1 MSLQIMG
8 TQLRNLI
15 VSLMLLIGSVT
26 AVCAQTILV
35 QGKVL
40 DSRGTPLPKVSVT
53 VKLDNSTHTT
63 TDKEGKFSLQV
74 PEKSVLV
81 FTLTGKK
88 TTEAPATTTPI
99 EITLEDGEE
108 QQKGS
113 TVTTMRQTTSIQTKY
128 YPLWVIDGVVYK
140 QDSTFNTADLAS
152 TDAKRLIAAALPGLS
167 ERDIESFTVITD
179 ASATALYGNQATGGV
194 ISVRTRHA
202 GQGINRFT
210 YTSQLTYRFIPS
222 YREFNI
228 LNSQD
233 QMSVLKELEGGGSL
247 SPETVLYQTRYG
259 VYGLMYDN
267 AIKYKNKEYLQD
279 NTLEGRTRYLQEAE
293 MRNTDWFKELFQ
305 HSIRHQHTVSLASGG
320 QVSNFYASL
329 GATIDPGWAKVQS
342 ENTYFFNLNATF
354 KPHKYWTFGT
364 IVNASYTR
372 DHDGGDFTPL
382 SVAQTLSRTMDPT
395 QYYLYEFAPYNIKEE
410 MNQNYRDVDA
420 VNVRLQASIA
430 YRPSTKFNA
439 SLLGSIQYYND
450 LTEFIRTEKSN
461 ASERF
466 RAMNKRL
473 IRDRNSY
480 LYKPADDVY
489 AVPRVVMPHG
499 GYRTIQEYASRRF
512 DLQARATYTDT
523 FAEGKHALTLVGGTD
538 LYDYLERNGW
548 HNEYGVNF
556 EIGQLSTFDPMLF
569 HWLHDRRNNYYSRS
583 TTIYRNVSF
592 LGNLSYSYLG
602 RYTLDGSFRYEGTN
616 RFGKSRLVRWIPT
629 WNVAL
634 GWDVS
639 SESFFPSLSPLSSL
653 STRLS
658 YGMTGTLP
666 SVYNSYQ
673 RIKGYLP
680 FRPGDHSSP
689 SLYISEPAN
698 HDLTYEKMYELN
710 WNLNF
715 GLLKDRIGVS
725 LSLFSRQ
732 GRDLVDISY
741 NQGTGGF
748 FKPYGNVAS
757 MEAKGVELSLTTQNV
772 KTQNFSWTTS
782 FSYARNTNKVTKLL
796 SQSDVST
803 LVSSS
808 SGAAREGYPLASVFS
823 IPFYKLSNEG
833 FPLFYNSKGQI
844 ERDHINFS
852 ATEDLDYLK
861 YSGTLTPT
869 DQGGLN
875 NSFRIGNFTLSAYIL
890 YSFGSIKR
898 LPTEFSTTYY
908 DYDVLGHEFNRRW
921 KAPGD
926 EEHTNVPSIP
936 TADQRNRYPNLAQA
950 YTTYDYSDVRIARC
964 DYIQLRD
971 VSLGYSIPKSLL
983 TKSFLSSVDLK
994 LQASNLFLIYSDK
1007 KLNGALPYAYTPHS
1021 LIFTCTVGM

>member
-8 TQLRNLI
+8 NLLRNLI
-15 VSLMLLIGSVT
+15 VSLMLLISSVT

-35 QGKVL
+35 RGKVL
-40 DSRGTPLPKVSVT
+40 DSRGAPLPKVSIT
-53 VKLDNSTHTT
+53 VKLDNAKHTT
-63 TDKEGKFSLQV
+63 TDNEGKFSLQV

-88 TTEAPATTTPI
+88 VTEATATTTPL
-99 EITLEDGEE
+99 EIILEDNEE
-108 QQKGS
+108 QQKGA

-152 TDAKRLIAAALPGLS
+152 ADAKRLIAAALPGLS
-167 ERDIESFTVITD
+167 ERDIESFSVITD

-247 SPETVLYQTRYG
+247 SPETVLYQTNYG
-259 VYGLMYDN
+259 IYGLMYDN
-267 AIKYKNKEYLQD
+267 AIKYKNKGYLQD
-279 NTLEGRTRYLQEAE
+279 NSLEGRTRYLQQAE
-293 MRNTDWFKELFQ
+293 TRNTDWFKELFQ
-305 HSIRHQHTVSLASGG
+305 HSIRHQHTVSLSSGG

-382 SVAQTLSRTMDPT
+382 YTAQTLSRTLDPN
-395 QYYLYEFAPYNIKEE
+395 QYYLYQYAPYNIKEE
-410 MNQNYRDVDA
+410 MRQNYRDVDA

-430 YRPSTKFNA
+430 YRPSEKFNA

-450 LTEFIRTEKSN
+450 LTEFVRTEKSN
-461 ASERF
+461 VSERF

-480 LYKPADDVY
+480 LYKPAEDVY

-499 GYRTIQEYASRRF
+499 GYRTVQEYASRRF

-523 FAEGKHALTLVGGTD
+523 FDDGKHALTLVGGSD
-538 LYDYLERNGW
+538 LYDYFERNGW

-556 EIGQLSTFDPMLF
+556 ELGELSTFDPLLF
-569 HWLHDRRNNYYSRS
+569 RWLHDQRSNYYSRS
-583 TTIYRNVSF
+583 TKLLRNVAF
-592 LGNLSYSYLG
+592 LGNLSYSFLS
-602 RYTLDGSFRYEGTN
+602 RYTLDASLRYEGTN
-616 RFGKSRLVRWIPT
+616 LFGKSRLVRWIPT

-634 GWDVS
+634 GWDLS
-639 SESFFPSLSPLSSL
+639 SESFFHYLRPLSSL

-666 SVYNSYQ
+666 SVYNSFQ
-673 RIKGYLP
+673 RIRGYLP
-680 FRPGDHSSP
+680 FRPGELIAP
-689 SLYISEPAN
+689 SLHISEPAN

-715 GLLKDRIGVS
+715 GLLQDRIGVS
-725 LSLFSRQ
+725 LSLYSRQ
-732 GRDLVDISY
+732 GRDLVDVSY

-757 MEAKGVELSLTTQNV
+757 MEAKGAELSLTTQNV
-772 KTQNFSWTTS
+772 RTKRFSWTTA

-808 SGAAREGYPLASVFS
+808 NGAARVGYPLASVFS

-833 FPLFYNSKGQI
+833 FPLFYNHKGEI

-852 ATEDLDYLK
+852 ATDHLDYLK

-869 DQGGLN
+869 DQGGIN
-875 NSFRIGNFTLSAYIL
+875 NSFRFGNFTLSAYIL
-890 YSFGSIKR
+890 YSFGNVMR
-898 LPTEFSTTYY
+898 LPAQFSTTYY
-908 DYDVLGHEFNRRW
+908 DYEVLGHEFNRRW

-936 TADQRNRYPNLAQA
+936 TPA
-950 YTTYDYSDVRIARC
+950 
-964 DYIQLRD
+964 
-971 VSLGYSIPKSLL
+971 
-983 TKSFLSSVDLK
+983 
-994 LQASNLFLIYSDK
+994 
-1007 KLNGALPYAYTPHS
+1007 
-1021 LIFTCTVGM
+1021 

>member
-1 MSLQIMG
+1 
-8 TQLRNLI
+8 
-15 VSLMLLIGSVT
+15 
-26 AVCAQTILV
+26 
-35 QGKVL
+35 
-40 DSRGTPLPKVSVT
+40 
-53 VKLDNSTHTT
+53 
-63 TDKEGKFSLQV
+63 
-74 PEKSVLV
+74 
-81 FTLTGKK
+81 
-88 TTEAPATTTPI
+88 
-99 EITLEDGEE
+99 
-108 QQKGS
+108 
-113 TVTTMRQTTSIQTKY
+113 
-128 YPLWVIDGVVYK
+128 
-140 QDSTFNTADLAS
+140 
-152 TDAKRLIAAALPGLS
+152 
-167 ERDIESFTVITD
+167 
-179 ASATALYGNQATGGV
+179 
-194 ISVRTRHA
+194 
-202 GQGINRFT
+202 
-210 YTSQLTYRFIPS
+210 
-222 YREFNI
+222 
-228 LNSQD
+228 
-233 QMSVLKELEGGGSL
+233 
-247 SPETVLYQTRYG
+247 
-259 VYGLMYDN
+259 
-267 AIKYKNKEYLQD
+267 
-279 NTLEGRTRYLQEAE
+279 
-293 MRNTDWFKELFQ
+293 
-305 HSIRHQHTVSLASGG
+305 
-320 QVSNFYASL
+320 
-329 GATIDPGWAKVQS
+329 
-342 ENTYFFNLNATF
+342 
-354 KPHKYWTFGT
+354 
-364 IVNASYTR
+364 
-372 DHDGGDFTPL
+372 
-382 SVAQTLSRTMDPT
+382 
-395 QYYLYEFAPYNIKEE
+395 

-908 DYDVLGHEFNRRW
+908 DYEVLGHEFNRRW

-926 EEHTNVPSIP
+926 EEYTNVPSIP

>member
-40 DSRGTPLPKVSVT
+40 DYRGTPLPKVSVT
-53 VKLDNSTHTT
+53 VKLDNSKHTT

-74 PEKSVLV
+74 PEKSVLI

-823 IPFYKLSNEG
+823 IPFYKLSSEG

-898 LPTEFSTTYY
+898 LPAEFSTTTRSSGMSSTAAGRPL
-908 DYDVLGHEFNRRW
+908 VMKSTPTSPPSPRQISVTATPISRR
-921 KAPGD
+921 
-926 EEHTNVPSIP
+926 P
-936 TADQRNRYPNLAQA
+936 TRP
-950 YTTYDYSDVRIARC
+950 TTTPTC
-964 DYIQLRD
+964 
-971 VSLGYSIPKSLL
+971 VSLAATTSSCVTYHSATRSPRASSRRASSPLSI
-983 TKSFLSSVDLK
+983 
-994 LQASNLFLIYSDK
+994 
-1007 KLNGALPYAYTPHS
+1007 
-1021 LIFTCTVGM
+1021 

>member
-1 MSLQIMG
+1 MG

-88 TTEAPATTTPI
+88 TTEAPATTTPL

-233 QMSVLKELEGGGSL
+233 RMSVLKELEGGGSL
-247 SPETVLYQTRYG
+247 SPETV
-259 VYGLMYDN
+259 
-267 AIKYKNKEYLQD
+267 NKEYLQD
-279 NTLEGRTRYLQEAE
+279 NTLEGHTRYLQEAE

-908 DYDVLGHEFNRRW
+908 DYEVLGHEFNRRW

-926 EEHTNVPSIP
+926 EEYTNVPSIP

-950 YTTYDYSDVRIARC
+950 YTPYDYSDVRIARC

>member
-1 MSLQIMG
+1 MG

-53 VKLDNSTHTT
+53 VKLDNSKHTT

-320 QVSNFYASL
+320 QVSNFYTSL

-372 DHDGGDFTPL
+372 YHDGGDFTPL

-583 TTIYRNVSF
+583 TTIYRNVSV

-898 LPTEFSTTYY
+898 LPAEFSTTYY
-908 DYDVLGHEFNRRW
+908 DYEVLGHEFNRRW

-926 EEHTNVPSIP
+926 EEYTNVPSIP
-936 TADQRNRYPNLAQA
+936 TADQRNRYPNLSQA
-950 YTTYDYSDVRIARC
+950 YTTYDYSDVRIARY

>member
-1 MSLQIMG
+1 MG

-26 AVCAQTILV
+26 VVCAQTILV

-680 FRPGDHSSP
+680 FRPGDLSSP

-823 IPFYKLSNEG
+823 IPFYKLSSEG

-908 DYDVLGHEFNRRW
+908 DYEVLGHEFNRRW

-936 TADQRNRYPNLAQA
+936 TADQR
-950 YTTYDYSDVRIARC
+950 
-964 DYIQLRD
+964 
-971 VSLGYSIPKSLL
+971 
-983 TKSFLSSVDLK
+983 
-994 LQASNLFLIYSDK
+994 
-1007 KLNGALPYAYTPHS
+1007 
-1021 LIFTCTVGM
+1021 

>member
-1 MSLQIMG
+1 MG
-8 TQLRNLI
+8 THLRNLI
-15 VSLMLLIGSVT
+15 VSLILCIGSVT

-35 QGKVL
+35 RGKVL
-40 DSRGTPLPKVSVT
+40 DSRGAPLPKVSIS
-53 VKLDNSTHTT
+53 VKLNNAKHTT
-63 TDKEGKFSLQV
+63 TDKEGKFSLEV
-74 PEKSVLV
+74 AEHATLI

-88 TTEAPATTTPI
+88 ITEATATKSPL
-99 EITLEDGEE
+99 EIILEDSDE
-108 QQKGS
+108 QQKGA

-167 ERDIESFTVITD
+167 ERDIESYSVITD

-233 QMSVLKELEGGGSL
+233 QMSVLRELESGGSL
-247 SPETVLYQTRYG
+247 TPSSVLYQTNYG
-259 VYGLMYDN
+259 IYGLMYDN
-267 AIKYKNKEYLQD
+267 AIKYHGKKYLQD
-279 NTLEGRTRYLQEAE
+279 NTLEGRSLYLRQAE
-293 MRNTDWFKELFQ
+293 LRNTDWFKELFQ
-305 HSIRHQHTVSLASGG
+305 HSLRHQHTVSLSSGG

-382 SVAQTLSRTMDPT
+382 YTAQTLSRTLDPE
-395 QYYLYEFAPYNIKEE
+395 QYYLYQYAPYNAKEE
-410 MNQNYRDVDA
+410 MRQNYRDVDA
-420 VNVRLQASIA
+420 VNVRLQASLA
-430 YRPSTKFNA
+430 YHPSEKFNA

-450 LTEFIRTEKSN
+450 LTEFVRTEKSN
-461 ASERF
+461 VSERF

-473 IRDRNSY
+473 IRDNNSY

-489 AVPRVVMPHG
+489 AVPQVVMPHG

-523 FAEGKHALTLVGGTD
+523 FDDGKHALTLVGGSD
-538 LYDYLERNGW
+538 LYDYFERNGW

-556 EIGQLSTFDPMLF
+556 ELGQLSTFDPMLF
-569 HWLHDRRNNYYSRS
+569 RWLHDRRNNYYSRS
-583 TTIYRNVSF
+583 TKLLRNVAF

-602 RYTLDGSFRYEGTN
+602 RYTLDGSLRYEGTN
-616 RFGKSRLVRWIPT
+616 LFGKSRLVRWIPT

-634 GWDVS
+634 GWDLS
-639 SESFFPSLSPLSSL
+639 SEDFFHYLQPLSSL

-666 SVYNSYQ
+666 SVYNADQ

-680 FRPGDHSSP
+680 FRPGEHIAP

-710 WNLNF
+710 WSLNF
-715 GLLKDRIGVS
+715 GLLQNRIGVS
-725 LSLFSRQ
+725 LSLYSRQ

-757 MEAKGVELSLTTQNV
+757 MEAKGAELSLTTQNIRT
-772 KTQNFSWTTS
+772 KHFSWTTS
-782 FSYARNTNKVTKLL
+782 FSYSRNTNKVTKLL

-803 LVSSS
+803 LVGSSD
-808 SGAAREGYPLASVFS
+808 GAARVGYPLASIFS
-823 IPFYKLSNEG
+823 VPFYKLSEEG
-833 FPLFYNSKGQI
+833 FPLFYNHEGKI

-852 ATEDLDYLK
+852 ATDHLDYLK

-875 NSFRIGNFTLSAYIL
+875 NSFRFGNFTLSAYIL
-890 YSFGSIKR
+890 YSFGSVKR
-898 LPTEFSTTYY
+898 LPAQFSANYY
-908 DYDVLGHEFNRRW
+908 DYEVLGHEFNRRW
-921 KAPGD
+921 KTPGD
-926 EEHTNVPSIP
+926 EEHTNVPAIP
-936 TADQRNRYPNLAQA
+936 TADQRNRYPNLSQA

-971 VSLGYSIPKSLL
+971 VSLGYSLPKSVLS
-983 TKSFLSSVDLK
+983 KSFLSSVDLK
-994 LQASNLFLIYSDK
+994 LQASNLFLIYADK

-1021 LIFTCTVGM
+1021 LIFTCTVGI

>member
-26 AVCAQTILV
+26 VVCAQTILV

-680 FRPGDHSSP
+680 FRPGDLSSP

-823 IPFYKLSNEG
+823 IPFYKLSSEG

-908 DYDVLGHEFNRRW
+908 DYEVLGHEFNRRW

-936 TADQRNRYPNLAQA
+936 TADQR
-950 YTTYDYSDVRIARC
+950 
-964 DYIQLRD
+964 
-971 VSLGYSIPKSLL
+971 
-983 TKSFLSSVDLK
+983 
-994 LQASNLFLIYSDK
+994 
-1007 KLNGALPYAYTPHS
+1007 
-1021 LIFTCTVGM
+1021 

>member
-8 TQLRNLI
+8 NLLRNLI
-15 VSLMLLIGSVT
+15 VSLMLLISSVT

-35 QGKVL
+35 RGKVL
-40 DSRGTPLPKVSVT
+40 DSRGAPLPKVSIT
-53 VKLDNSTHTT
+53 VKLDNAKHTT
-63 TDKEGKFSLQV
+63 TDNEGKFSLQV

-88 TTEAPATTTPI
+88 VTEATATTTPL
-99 EITLEDGEE
+99 EIILEDNEE
-108 QQKGS
+108 QQKGA

-152 TDAKRLIAAALPGLS
+152 ADAKRLIAAALPGLS
-167 ERDIESFTVITD
+167 ERDIESFSVITD

-247 SPETVLYQTRYG
+247 SPETVLYQTNYG
-259 VYGLMYDN
+259 IYGLMYDN
-267 AIKYKNKEYLQD
+267 AIKYKNKGYLQD
-279 NTLEGRTRYLQEAE
+279 NSLEGRTRYLQQAE
-293 MRNTDWFKELFQ
+293 TRNTDWFKELFQ
-305 HSIRHQHTVSLASGG
+305 HSIRHQHTVSLSSGG

-382 SVAQTLSRTMDPT
+382 YTAQTLSRTLDPN
-395 QYYLYEFAPYNIKEE
+395 QYYLYQYAPYNIKEE
-410 MNQNYRDVDA
+410 MRQNYRDVDA

-430 YRPSTKFNA
+430 YRPSEKFNA

-450 LTEFIRTEKSN
+450 LTEFVRTEKSN
-461 ASERF
+461 VSERF

-480 LYKPADDVY
+480 LYKPAEDVY

-499 GYRTIQEYASRRF
+499 GYRTVQEYASRRF

-523 FAEGKHALTLVGGTD
+523 FDDGKHALTLVGGSD
-538 LYDYLERNGW
+538 LYDYFERNGW

-556 EIGQLSTFDPMLF
+556 ELGELSTFDPLLF
-569 HWLHDRRNNYYSRS
+569 RWLHDQRSNYYSRS
-583 TTIYRNVSF
+583 TKLLRNVAF
-592 LGNLSYSYLG
+592 LGNLSYSFLS
-602 RYTLDGSFRYEGTN
+602 RYTLDASLRYEGTN
-616 RFGKSRLVRWIPT
+616 LFGKSRLVRWIPT

-634 GWDVS
+634 GWDLS
-639 SESFFPSLSPLSSL
+639 SESFFHYLRPLSSL

-666 SVYNSYQ
+666 SVYNSFQ
-673 RIKGYLP
+673 RIRGYLP
-680 FRPGDHSSP
+680 FRPGELIAP
-689 SLYISEPAN
+689 SLHISEPAN

-715 GLLKDRIGVS
+715 GLLQDRIGVS
-725 LSLFSRQ
+725 LSLYSRQ
-732 GRDLVDISY
+732 GRDLVDVSY

-757 MEAKGVELSLTTQNV
+757 MEAKGAELSLTTQNV
-772 KTQNFSWTTS
+772 RTKHFSWTTA

-808 SGAAREGYPLASVFS
+808 NGAARVGYPLASVFS

-833 FPLFYNSKGQI
+833 FPLFYNHKGEI

-852 ATEDLDYLK
+852 ATDHLDYLK

-869 DQGGLN
+869 DQGGIN
-875 NSFRIGNFTLSAYIL
+875 NSFRFGNFTLSAYIL
-890 YSFGSIKR
+890 YSFGNVMR
-898 LPTEFSTTYY
+898 LPAQFSTTYY
-908 DYDVLGHEFNRRW
+908 DYEVLGHEFNRRW

-936 TADQRNRYPNLAQA
+936 TADQRNRYPNLSQA

-964 DYIQLRD
+964 DYVQLRD
-971 VSLGYSIPKSLL
+971 VSLGYSLPKSVLGK
-983 TKSFLSSVDLK
+983 TFLSSVDLK
-994 LQASNLFLIYSDK
+994 LQASNLFLIYADK

>member
-1 MSLQIMG
+1 MG
-8 TQLRNLI
+8 THLRNLI
-15 VSLMLLIGSVT
+15 VSLILCIGSVT

-35 QGKVL
+35 RGKVL
-40 DSRGTPLPKVSVT
+40 DSRGAPLSKVSIS
-53 VKLDNSTHTT
+53 VKLNNAKHTT
-63 TDKEGKFSLQV
+63 TDKEGKFSLEV
-74 PEKSVLV
+74 AEHATLI

-88 TTEAPATTTPI
+88 ITEATATKSPL
-99 EITLEDGEE
+99 EIILEDSDE
-108 QQKGS
+108 QQKGA

-167 ERDIESFTVITD
+167 ERDIESYSVITD

-233 QMSVLKELEGGGSL
+233 QMSVLRELESGGSL
-247 SPETVLYQTRYG
+247 TPSSVLYQTNYG
-259 VYGLMYDN
+259 IYGLMYDN
-267 AIKYKNKEYLQD
+267 AIKYHGKKYLQD
-279 NTLEGRTRYLQEAE
+279 NTLEGRSLYLRQAE
-293 MRNTDWFKELFQ
+293 LRNTDWFKELFQ
-305 HSIRHQHTVSLASGG
+305 HSLRHQHTVSLSSGG

-382 SVAQTLSRTMDPT
+382 YTAQTLSRTLDPE
-395 QYYLYEFAPYNIKEE
+395 QYYLYQYAPYNAKEE
-410 MNQNYRDVDA
+410 MRQNYRDVDA
-420 VNVRLQASIA
+420 VNVRLQASLA
-430 YRPSTKFNA
+430 YHPSEKFNA

-450 LTEFIRTEKSN
+450 LTEFVRTEKSN
-461 ASERF
+461 VSERF

-473 IRDRNSY
+473 IRDNNSY

-489 AVPRVVMPHG
+489 AVPQVVMPHG

-523 FAEGKHALTLVGGTD
+523 FDDGKHALTLVGGSD
-538 LYDYLERNGW
+538 LYD
-548 HNEYGVNF
+548 YGVNF
-556 EIGQLSTFDPMLF
+556 ELGQLSTFDPMLF
-569 HWLHDRRNNYYSRS
+569 RWLHDRRSNYYSRS
-583 TTIYRNVSF
+583 TKLLRNVAF

-602 RYTLDGSFRYEGTN
+602 RYTLDGSLRYEGTN
-616 RFGKSRLVRWIPT
+616 LFGKSRLVRWIPT

-634 GWDVS
+634 GWDLS
-639 SESFFPSLSPLSSL
+639 SEDFFHYLQPLSSL

-666 SVYNSYQ
+666 SVYNADQ

-680 FRPGDHSSP
+680 FRPGEHIAP

-710 WNLNF
+710 WSLNF
-715 GLLKDRIGVS
+715 GLLQNRIGVS
-725 LSLFSRQ
+725 LSLYSRQ

-757 MEAKGVELSLTTQNV
+757 MEAKGAELSLTTQNIRT
-772 KTQNFSWTTS
+772 KHFSWTTS
-782 FSYARNTNKVTKLL
+782 FSYSRNTNKVTKLL

-803 LVSSS
+803 LVGSSD
-808 SGAAREGYPLASVFS
+808 GAARVGYPLASIFS
-823 IPFYKLSNEG
+823 IPFYKLSEEG
-833 FPLFYNSKGQI
+833 FPLFYNHEGKI

-852 ATEDLDYLK
+852 ATDHLDYLK

-875 NSFRIGNFTLSAYIL
+875 NSFRFGNFTLSAYIL
-890 YSFGSIKR
+890 YSFGSVKR
-898 LPTEFSTTYY
+898 LPAQFSANYY
-908 DYDVLGHEFNRRW
+908 DYEVLGHEFNRRW
-921 KAPGD
+921 KTPGD
-926 EEHTNVPSIP
+926 EERTNVPAIP
-936 TADQRNRYPNLAQA
+936 TADQRNRYPNLSQA

-971 VSLGYSIPKSLL
+971 VSLGYSLPKSILS
-983 TKSFLSSVDLK
+983 KSFLSSVDLK
-994 LQASNLFLIYSDK
+994 LQASNLFLIYADK

-1021 LIFTCTVGM
+1021 LIFTCTVGI

>member
-1 MSLQIMG
+1 MCI
-8 TQLRNLI
+8 
-15 VSLMLLIGSVT
+15 
-26 AVCAQTILV
+26 
-35 QGKVL
+35 
-40 DSRGTPLPKVSVT
+40 
-53 VKLDNSTHTT
+53 
-63 TDKEGKFSLQV
+63 
-74 PEKSVLV
+74 
-81 FTLTGKK
+81 
-88 TTEAPATTTPI
+88 
-99 EITLEDGEE
+99 
-108 QQKGS
+108 
-113 TVTTMRQTTSIQTKY
+113 
-128 YPLWVIDGVVYK
+128 
-140 QDSTFNTADLAS
+140 
-152 TDAKRLIAAALPGLS
+152 
-167 ERDIESFTVITD
+167 RD
-179 ASATALYGNQATGGV
+179 
-194 ISVRTRHA
+194 R
-202 GQGINRFT
+202 
-210 YTSQLTYRFIPS
+210 
-222 YREFNI
+222 
-228 LNSQD
+228 
-233 QMSVLKELEGGGSL
+233 
-247 SPETVLYQTRYG
+247 
-259 VYGLMYDN
+259 
-267 AIKYKNKEYLQD
+267 
-279 NTLEGRTRYLQEAE
+279 
-293 MRNTDWFKELFQ
+293 
-305 HSIRHQHTVSLASGG
+305 
-320 QVSNFYASL
+320 
-329 GATIDPGWAKVQS
+329 
-342 ENTYFFNLNATF
+342 
-354 KPHKYWTFGT
+354 
-364 IVNASYTR
+364 
-372 DHDGGDFTPL
+372 
-382 SVAQTLSRTMDPT
+382 LSRTMDPT

-725 LSLFSRQ
+725 LSLFARE

-823 IPFYKLSNEG
+823 IPFYKLSSEG

-875 NSFRIGNFTLSAYIL
+875 NSFRIGSFTLSAYIL

-898 LPTEFSTTYY
+898 LPAEFSTTYY
-908 DYDVLGHEFNRRW
+908 DYEVLGHEFNRRW

-936 TADQRNRYPNLAQA
+936 TADQRNRYPNLSQA

>member
-1 MSLQIMG
+1 MTIRLRRLILSL
-8 TQLRNLI
+8 
-15 VSLMLLIGSVT
+15 VLLISSMGI
-26 AVCAQTILV
+26 VCAQTLRV
-35 QGKVL
+35 SGTVR
-40 DSRGTPLPKVSVT
+40 DSKGTPLPNVSVT
-53 VKLDNSTHTT
+53 VKLDNSKRTT
-63 TDKEGKFSLQV
+63 TDSEGKFALETPQQA
-74 PEKSVLV
+74 VLV

-88 TTEAPATTTPI
+88 TAEVIATNKPL
-99 EITLEDGEE
+99 EVTLENVD
-108 QQKGS
+108 KKNS
-113 TVTTMRQTTSIQTKY
+113 AVTTMRQTTSINTKY
-128 YPLWVIDGVVYK
+128 YPLWVIDGVAYK
-140 QDSTFNTADLAS
+140 QDKDFNTADLAS
-152 TDAKRLIAAALPGLS
+152 PDAHRIIAAALPGLS
-167 ERDIESFTVITD
+167 ERDIEDFTVITD

-194 ISVRTRHA
+194 ISVRTRKA
-202 GQGINRFT
+202 QQGTNLLS
-210 YTSQLTYRFIPS
+210 YTSQLTYRFRPS

-233 QMSVLKELEGGGSL
+233 HLSMMKELEAGGTL
-247 SPETVLYQTRYG
+247 TPENVLYKDTYG
-259 VYGLMYDN
+259 IYGWMYDN
-267 AIKYKNKEYLQD
+267 SIKYENGKFYQD
-279 NTLEGRTRYLQEAE
+279 NTRAGQLAYLRQAE
-293 MRNTDWFKELFQ
+293 LRNTDWFKELFQ
-305 HSIRHQHTVSLASGG
+305 NSIKQQHTVTLNSGSQKASY
-320 QVSNFYASL
+320 YATL
-329 GATIDPGWAKVQS
+329 GVTLDPGWARETHS
-342 ENTYFFNLNATF
+342 RDYFFSLNATF
-354 KPHKYWTFGT
+354 KPLANWTFGMRA
-364 IVNASYTR
+364 NASYGQY
-372 DHDGGDFTPL
+372 HGGNDFTAL
-382 SVAQTLSRTMDPT
+382 DQAQSLSRTMDPNT
-395 QYYLYEFAPYNIKEE
+395 YYRYKYTPFNIKNELR
-410 MNQNYRDVDA
+410 QNYRDDDDL
-420 VNVRLQASIA
+420 NLRLQASLEWNPI
-430 YRPSTKFNA
+430 RQFRA
-439 SLLGSIQYYND
+439 SLVTSLQVNSVAY
-450 LTEFIRTEKSN
+450 EFTRTEHSN
-461 ASERF
+461 VAQRF
-466 RAMNKRL
+466 RAMDKRL
-473 IRDRNSY
+473 IRSNNPY
-480 LYKPADDVY
+480 LYKPAEDVY
-489 AVPRVVMPHG
+489 ALPQTVMPSG
-499 GYRTIQEYASRRF
+499 GYRTVQDYLSRKV
-512 DLQARATYTDT
+512 DVMARAIYTDS
-523 FAEGKHALTLVGGTD
+523 FDEGKHSLTATVGSD
-538 LYDYLERNGW
+538 LYDNMQRNGW

-556 EIGQLSTFDPMLF
+556 DLGQLQTYDPLIF
-569 HWLHDRRNNYYSRS
+569 RWLRDRSEDYFKRT
-583 TTIYRNVSF
+583 TTIDRNVAFVGSA
-592 LGNLSYSYLG
+592 SYQYLG
-602 RYTLDGSFRYEGTN
+602 RYTLDASFRYEGTN
-616 RFGKSRLVRWIPT
+616 KYGKATIARWMPT

-634 GWDVS
+634 GWDVT
-639 SESFFPSLSPLSSL
+639 SEPFFEHLRPLSSL
-653 STRLS
+653 STKLS
-658 YGMTGTLP
+658 YGMTATLP
-666 SVYNSYQ
+666 FVYNSNQ
-673 RIKGYLP
+673 RIKPYLP
-680 FRPGDHSSP
+680 FRPNGVSETE
-689 SLYISEPAN
+689 LYIDQPAN

-823 IPFYKLSNEG
+823 IPFYKLSSEG
-833 FPLFYNSKGQI
+833 FPLFYNNKGQI

-898 LPTEFSTTYY
+898 LPAEFSTTYY
-908 DYDVLGHEFNRRW
+908 DYEVLGHEFNRRW

-926 EEHTNVPSIP
+926 EEYTNVPSIP
-936 TADQRNRYPNLAQA
+936 TADQRNRYPNLSQA